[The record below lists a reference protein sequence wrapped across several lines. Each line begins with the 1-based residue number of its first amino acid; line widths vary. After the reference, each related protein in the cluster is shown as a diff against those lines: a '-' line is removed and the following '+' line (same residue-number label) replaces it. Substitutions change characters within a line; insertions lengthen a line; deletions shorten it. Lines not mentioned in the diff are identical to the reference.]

1 MLGFKGNKL
10 VGAANRVVPIL
21 AERALR
27 PSSGDADTE
36 RPDLLHRFTATP
48 YATNLRL
55 MQRAVR
61 LETNDSAVL
70 NLALQFF
77 ERHQHGE
84 LEEPEFVWRI
94 ICEAD
99 PQLRSPDV
107 DLLAFSDLGLRYIN
121 LGQRSFLAVDTK
133 KREAVGFLADVFVE
147 GEPGCR
153 NNRPLDILFCLT
165 APTLGLTA
173 LSGGCVGIEDRGI
186 LVFGPPN
193 SGKTTACYLAA
204 KRGME
209 FHADQGLFVEMRD
222 GALRVW
228 GDLFPAVF
236 RPETLD
242 FLPEL
247 REITRPSSH
256 AGLSFHY
263 YDKRLLQKRW
273 AHSVTPVCSLFL
285 ERTGGQPVLKEIS
298 HEEVVSRLQDHI
310 LFREDQTFDA
320 QVAASLEAVADKRA
334 YTLRYGGD
342 PRAVADVV
350 EQMLRYGAPV
360 ATTAQRSHFP

>member
-1 MLGFKGNKL
+1 
-10 VGAANRVVPIL
+10 VGAANPVAPIFSKRRL
-21 AERALR
+21 HAFC
-27 PSSGDADTE
+27 GDADTE

-48 YATNLRL
+48 YVTNLRL
-55 MQRAVR
+55 MQRTVR
-61 LETNDSAVL
+61 LETNNKAVL
-70 NLALQFF
+70 DLASHFF
-77 ERHQHGE
+77 HRHQHGV
-84 LEEPEFVWRI
+84 LEPPKFVWRL

-99 PQLRSPDV
+99 PQVRCPDV

-121 LGQRSFLAVDTK
+121 LGQRSFLAVDTE

-147 GEPGCR
+147 SEPECR
-153 NNRPLDILFCLT
+153 NNRPLDILFCMT

-173 LSGGCVGIEDRGI
+173 LSGGCVGIEDRGVLI
-186 LVFGPPN
+186 LGPPN

-209 FHADQGLFVEMRD
+209 FHADQSLFVEMRD

-236 RPETLD
+236 RPETLA

-263 YDKRLLQKRW
+263 YDKSLLQKRW

-285 ERTGGQPVLKEIS
+285 ERTGGEPRLKEIPCQ
-298 HEEVVSRLQDHI
+298 ETVSRLQDHI
-310 LFREDQTFDA
+310 LFREDETFDT
-320 QVAASLEAVADKRA
+320 QVTASLKAVADKRA
-334 YTLRYGGD
+334 YTLQYRGD
-342 PRAVADVV
+342 PKAVADVV
-350 EQMLRYGAPV
+350 EQMLR
-360 ATTAQRSHFP
+360 